1 MLDVGFSKSKIA
13 SVFFLIFAL
22 MIPLLISSLV
32 FETNIEGNSN
42 QKSEGLTN
50 NEITKMKQH
59 MKDMNKH
66 VKKAPEIAKK

>member
-32 FETNIEGNSN
+32 FETNIEGNCN

-59 MKDMNKH
+59 MKEMNKH
-66 VKKAPEIAKK
+66 MKQAPETVKK

>member
-32 FETNIEGNSN
+32 FETNIEGNCN
-42 QKSEGLTN
+42 KKSEGLTN

-59 MKDMNKH
+59 MKEMNKH
-66 VKKAPEIAKK
+66 MKQAPETVKK

>member
-13 SVFFLIFAL
+13 SVFFLVIAL
-22 MIPLLISSLV
+22 MIPLIISSLV
-32 FETNIEGNSN
+32 FETNIEGNCN

-59 MKDMNKH
+59 MKEMNKH
-66 VKKAPEIAKK
+66 MNQAPETVKK